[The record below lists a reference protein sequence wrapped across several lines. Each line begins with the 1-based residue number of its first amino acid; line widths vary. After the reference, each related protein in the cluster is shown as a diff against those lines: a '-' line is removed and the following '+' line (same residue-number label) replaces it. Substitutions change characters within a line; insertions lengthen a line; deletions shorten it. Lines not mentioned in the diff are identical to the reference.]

1 MNLFLGELAA
11 LGTAMGFSISSTMFA
26 LAGRQ
31 VGSSVLNRTRLILAV
46 GFLAITHLL
55 FYGTLAPFDASAARW
70 MWLGFSAI
78 IGLVIGDGCLYK
90 AFVLIGPRIGMLI
103 MSLAPVMAA
112 LFAWLFYAETLSYCQ
127 IFGIFMTLG
136 GIAWVILERHSG
148 ADSWDQNR
156 SYLYGISLSFCA
168 AMCQALGLILAKKG
182 LYGDFSAI
190 SGNMIRM
197 VVAASVLGV
206 YSFINGG
213 IGEDI
218 KRLTHHR
225 RATLQI
231 LCGTFFGPLVA
242 ISLSLI
248 AIQLAPIG
256 IASTIMQMTPIFL
269 LPIGYFFLHERF
281 GWGAIAGTV
290 VAMVGVGILVLL

>member
-1 MNLFLGELAA
+1 
-11 LGTAMGFSISSTMFA
+11 
-26 LAGRQ
+26 
-31 VGSSVLNRTRLILAV
+31 
-46 GFLAITHLL
+46 
-55 FYGTLAPFDASAARW
+55 
-70 MWLGFSAI
+70 
-78 IGLVIGDGCLYK
+78 
-90 AFVLIGPRIGMLI
+90 
-103 MSLAPVMAA
+103 
-112 LFAWLFYAETLSYCQ
+112 
-127 IFGIFMTLG
+127 
-136 GIAWVILERHSG
+136 
-148 ADSWDQNR
+148 
-156 SYLYGISLSFCA
+156 
-168 AMCQALGLILAKKG
+168 
-182 LYGDFSAI
+182 
-190 SGNMIRM
+190 M

-218 KRLTHHR
+218 MRLIHHR

-242 ISLSLI
+242 ISLSLM